1 MSKNQKRHSKPDEFQ
16 KEQIRHLKKELRR
29 KDQEIKQLQRELGY
43 SQNKS
48 PKSERKTKEP
58 DLDLC
63 PNCSKGYLKT
73 SDIGIRKIT
82 TCSLYPDCNYRKV
95 SK

>member
-1 MSKNQKRHSKPDEFQ
+1 MSKSKNSKPLEFEKGKIRELKKIIRQ
-16 KEQIRHLKKELRR
+16 KDQQIRAMEKEL
-29 KDQEIKQLQRELGY
+29 GW

-48 PKSERKTKEP
+48 SKLDRKVKEP
-58 DLDLC
+58 DLDTC
-63 PNCSKGYLKT
+63 PTCGKGFIKT

-82 TCSLYPDCNYRKV
+82 TCSLYPDCSYRKV